1 MVATSFRAIYNVCF
15 SCVHPP
21 QILKLVIDQT
31 VGERTKEA
39 AIGLAAKT
47 ILLLKN
53 SSTSTMLT
61 SPSTILEETLDNA
74 GTNKEEVVKV
84 LVQILKNH
92 GASSIMK
99 LPRLRR
105 FCVELA
111 ISLAEVDDAFV
122 SLFQTHA
129 FGSCLRCVSAST
141 SDLENFAT
149 FSGQVG
155 LSLHPSTMED
165 LLVIA
170 ARKLQLQDQL
180 YI

>member
-1 MVATSFRAIYNVCF
+1 MCP
-15 SCVHPP
+15 PP
-21 QILKLVIDQT
+21 QMLKLVIDKT
-31 VGERTKEA
+31 VGERIKEA

-47 ILLLKN
+47 ILMLSIS
-53 SSTSTMLT
+53 SSTTQT
-61 SPSTILEETLDNA
+61 SPSTLLEETLGNA

-84 LVQILKNH
+84 LVEMLKKH
-92 GASSIMK
+92 EGSSIMK

-111 ISLAEVDDAFV
+111 MSLAEVDDAFV

-129 FGSCLRCVSAST
+129 FGSCLRCISAST

-170 ARKLQLQDQL
+170 ARKLQLRDQL

>member
-1 MVATSFRAIYNVCF
+1 MFR
-15 SCVHPP
+15 PP
-21 QILKLVIDQT
+21 QMLKLMIDPA

-47 ILLLKN
+47 ILMLKHS
-53 SSTSTMLT
+53 SSTTLT
-61 SPSTILEETLDNA
+61 LPFTILDETLGNA

-84 LVQILKNH
+84 LVQMLNNH
-92 GASSIMK
+92 GGSSIMK

-111 ISLAEVDDAFV
+111 MSLAEVDDAFV

-165 LLVIA
+165 LLMMA

>member
-1 MVATSFRAIYNVCF
+1 M
-15 SCVHPP
+15 
-21 QILKLVIDQT
+21 LKLVIDHT
-31 VGERTKEA
+31 VGERIKEA

-47 ILLLKN
+47 ILMLKN
-53 SSTSTMLT
+53 SSSTTPTL
-61 SPSTILEETLDNA
+61 PSTLLEETLDNA
-74 GTNKEEVVKV
+74 GTNKEELVKV
-84 LVQILKNH
+84 LVEMLQSH
-92 GASSIMK
+92 GGSSIMK

-122 SLFQTHA
+122 SLFQTHG
-129 FGSCLRCVSAST
+129 FGSCLRCISAST

-170 ARKLQLQDQL
+170 IRKFRLQDQL